1 MPQISPQK
9 YIHILPDKGRVL
21 IFLMEGLVNNKQTTS
36 SMSFEY
42 KEDSKSL
49 DANNVDTNNTEKETQ
64 LNEKKPED
72 KPDNGMYYI
81 ELFKAFVYPS

>member
-1 MPQISPQK
+1 
-9 YIHILPDKGRVL
+9 
-21 IFLMEGLVNNKQTTS
+21 MEGLVNNKQTTS

-64 LNEKKPED
+64 LNDKKPED

-81 ELFKAFVYPS
+81 